1 MKESKN
7 NLYVNY
13 SLFEN
18 DIYIPSRPIERVDK
32 LAPGVYTIKR
42 DANGQIYFNN
52 MQVTSDT
59 LIDLPSF
66 ISKQI
71 IEEVNN
77 FWSEEVRK
85 RFDRRGMTYKRG
97 ILLHGTHGTGKSSI
111 IIKLM
116 QEEVERGG
124 IVFFCPT
131 PTILSAGAKI
141 VREIQGDVRMLV
153 VFEEFEKILYQDE
166 SNFLSLL
173 DGELQID
180 NVVYIATTNYISEIP
195 PRIKDR
201 PSRFATVVEVPLPDA
216 ETRRLFIEAKTFPD
230 ENVNI
235 EAWVEATE
243 GMTIDH
249 IKDLII
255 SVFCIG
261 VSLEEAA
268 ERAKNMIN
276 SRTALDELE
285 DLDPY
290 SQPSNNKKM
299 SKAELLSRV
308 LHGF

>member
-32 LAPGVYTIKR
+32 LAPGVYAIKR

-173 DGELQID
+173 DGEL
-180 NVVYIATTNYISEIP
+180 IP

>member
-1 MKESKN
+1 MKKSKN

-18 DIYIPSRPIERVDK
+18 DIYIPSKPIERVDK

-71 IEEVNN
+71 IDEVNN

-116 QEEVERGG
+116 QEEVKRGG

-131 PTILSAGAKI
+131 PNILSAGAKI

-180 NVVYIATTNYISEIP
+180 NVVYIATTNYINEIP

-290 SQPSNNKKM
+290 AQPSNGKKM